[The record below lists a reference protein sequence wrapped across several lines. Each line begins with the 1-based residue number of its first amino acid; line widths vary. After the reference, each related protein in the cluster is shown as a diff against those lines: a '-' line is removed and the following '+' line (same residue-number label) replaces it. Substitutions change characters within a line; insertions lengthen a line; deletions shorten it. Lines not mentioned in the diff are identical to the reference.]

1 MASRCA
7 RIAAPCCR
15 LVLQDVCRRKS
26 IHAKY
31 DGVERLSSI
40 RGRSVVSLYGGERG
54 RTEVEAVERDGKGS
68 IWCGAGVAERTRR
81 DSRWGLGLP
90 ETPTIHTFGG
100 NDAVEILI
108 LDISGLPQHT
118 PDTGNPQGLRDM
130 DSNVPWPGGFGSGR
144 TAFGQQSGNGQE
156 GEDWEDWL
164 RWDPAADPTSP
175 DTGTFHSGSSKNDSP
190 LQDPAIPVQPESD
203 LFGKRYGDTIAPP
216 LVVGEDALDFGMT
229 SMLSNEPFLFGLSND
244 AASSFDSSCQAY
256 PPLQHEIPRFATNWT
271 LPSNVQPEDVTLS
284 ALSNEPAQYPFNTLP
299 PDTAL
304 GLHHSTGS
312 LSQQRTSSS
321 GNSDSNSPSHSA
333 PKKRT
338 GRKRKA
344 EIEHEKVAEN
354 GESVDGDEPPVKKTS
369 HNVIEK
375 RYRNNLN
382 DKIVELRNAVPALRA
397 MGRADNGGDEE
408 DLEGLTPAHKLNKA
422 TVMGKATEYIK
433 HLEKRNKTIADEM
446 EALQARLDAVEAA
459 IGTSRDRQTSMS
471 KSPPRPGSSM
481 RPRQSSGASQKSA
494 SGSLYAPQD
503 APRYS
508 GQAGVQQ
515 QQQQYTQSQQQPNY
529 APQPRP
535 AVEAQNQQGQY
546 VYGRNRGGVVGKVM
560 MGAMASIM
568 VMEGFSGGQR
578 DDDDTQQLFAVPT
591 TLLKRG
597 LVESASSSPATLARQ
612 ATLPL
617 LKMMCIIGAFLYLIV
632 PLLHF
637 SPGRKQHK
645 TRHAIRLPQVPS
657 LASPVEV
664 RRKAWLT
671 ALQTVY
677 VPKHFLLEV
686 AAVTAKMVS
695 LSLRRLIGSD
705 TWNAIT
711 GTNKEEAAARCKAWD
726 IAIDA
731 QLAGGDAEV
740 SYHRLLLTLMASG
753 TLPDSPVRLMQK
765 AVHFRV
771 FFWELSNA
779 GYGNMIGFKALTE
792 KVGRIYWDSAR
803 KLQKELTQHQYGGH
817 KREDEE
823 VELLPDHLASLVDLD
838 CDDVLNDEMIQRGWN
853 LAWNKPSAF
862 NTTPNTPRDSVVEDH
877 AIRSPLDAVAA
888 WYANMIIDDTL
899 LNAIGEH
906 PSSLDTEH
914 YLNLAIGITPPASAT
929 QVRALAAKAVL
940 STSRRDAN
948 IVAALEALPPAS
960 TTASSMN
967 LVSHA
972 PAAPDVRVALTL
984 AKFLS
989 LLSASSSSSSSS
1001 TPPSTTLSR
1010 EKAFDRLAALH
1021 IPAPNLTLLTAVACY
1036 QLLRLTSQERLPLP
1050 SRAARGLEDTAANLR
1065 LWIGTSA
1072 GRKAGLEGEECGR
1085 VVDLC
1090 LGVVGKVGGWVGE
1103 GDSGYGSGCGSGDVS
1118 PVR

>member
-1 MASRCA
+1 
-7 RIAAPCCR
+7 
-15 LVLQDVCRRKS
+15 
-26 IHAKY
+26 
-31 DGVERLSSI
+31 
-40 RGRSVVSLYGGERG
+40 
-54 RTEVEAVERDGKGS
+54 
-68 IWCGAGVAERTRR
+68 
-81 DSRWGLGLP
+81 
-90 ETPTIHTFGG
+90 
-100 NDAVEILI
+100 
-108 LDISGLPQHT
+108 
-118 PDTGNPQGLRDM
+118 
-130 DSNVPWPGGFGSGR
+130 
-144 TAFGQQSGNGQE
+144 
-156 GEDWEDWL
+156 
-164 RWDPAADPTSP
+164 
-175 DTGTFHSGSSKNDSP
+175 
-190 LQDPAIPVQPESD
+190 
-203 LFGKRYGDTIAPP
+203 
-216 LVVGEDALDFGMT
+216 MT

-256 PPLQHEIPRFATNWT
+256 PPLQHEIPRIATNWI
-271 LPSNVQPEDVTLS
+271 LPSNVQREDVTLS

-299 PDTAL
+299 PDNAP

-312 LSQQRTSSS
+312 SSQQRTSSS

-459 IGTSRDRQTSMS
+459 IGTSRDRQASMS
-471 KSPPRPGSSM
+471 KSPTRPSSSM

-494 SGSLYAPQD
+494 SGSLYTPQD
-503 APRYS
+503 ATRYS
-508 GQAGVQQ
+508 GQAGVQ

-546 VYGRNRGGVVGKVM
+546 VYRRNRGGVVGKVM

-632 PLLHF
+632 PLIHF
-637 SPGRKQHK
+637 SPRRKQHK

-657 LASPVEV
+657 LASPVEI

-803 KLQKELTQHQYGGH
+803 KLQKELTQHH
-817 KREDEE
+817 
-823 VELLPDHLASLVDLD
+823 LVDLD

-940 STSRRDAN
+940 SNSRRDAN

-967 LVSHA
+967 LVNHA

-984 AKFLS
+984 AKLLS
-989 LLSASSSSSSSS
+989 LLSVSSSSSSSS
-1001 TPPSTTLSR
+1001 SSSAASIPQSR

-1036 QLLRLTSQERLPLP
+1036 QLLRLTTQERLALP

-1072 GRKAGLEGEECGR
+1072 GRKAGLEGKECGR

-1118 PVR
+1118 PTR